1 MHSFLNSLCGQL
13 PCDASESKMALAELS
28 QWNIYGS
35 KGPGDAS
42 YGNVYN
48 NIVFIQRCLWC
59 AQRLLQT
66 LYTSSVPPVKQVGG
80 KNESCLQMSKRNTEQ
95 DSTEVHSGA
104 TTEQETPVSSKVQG
118 VRFISSCPHGL
129 FRANFW
135 FLWILTMWGLMTFL
149 LPSSVTESKVTGRM
163 TEGGRSDSIERWTAL
178 EWTSLERWTWTSR
191 LIHVCF
197 GFYILEM
204 KI

>member
-13 PCDASESKMALAELS
+13 PYDASESKMALAELS

-66 LYTSSVPPVKQVGG
+66 LYTSSVPPGKQVGG
-80 KNESCLQMSKRNTEQ
+80 ENESCLQMSERNTEQ
-95 DSTEVHSGA
+95 ESTEVHSGA
-104 TTEQETPVSSKVQG
+104 MTEQETPVSSKVQG
-118 VRFISSCPHGL
+118 ERLISSCPHGL
-129 FRANFW
+129 FLPNSW
-135 FLWILTMWGLMTFL
+135 FLWTPNILGLMTF
-149 LPSSVTESKVTGRM
+149 PFPKSVAESRIPGCM
-163 TEGGRSDSIERWTAL
+163 TDGGRSGSGTR
-178 EWTSLERWTWTSR
+178 
-191 LIHVCF
+191 
-197 GFYILEM
+197 
-204 KI
+204 

>member
-1 MHSFLNSLCGQL
+1 MHSCLNSLCGQL

-80 KNESCLQMSKRNTEQ
+80 KNESCLQMSKRNQSRTPLRFTAGQRQSRKPLSLQRCKET
-95 DSTEVHSGA
+95 DSFHRVHMDFSVQTSDFSGYSLCGA
-104 TTEQETPVSSKVQG
+104 WWPSCCPVLSRSPKSQVAW
-118 VRFISSCPHGL
+118 L
-129 FRANFW
+129 K
-135 FLWILTMWGLMTFL
+135 
-149 LPSSVTESKVTGRM
+149 ESGQT
-163 TEGGRSDSIERWTAL
+163 L
-178 EWTSLERWTWTSR
+178 
-191 LIHVCF
+191 
-197 GFYILEM
+197 
-204 KI
+204 